1 MQEFQFIC
9 QANGPAKVI
18 ASHKSAGGDQKV
30 LPAASA
36 QLFSDQA
43 QKRFPAGEQRK
54 RRERNNLTGGIKFA
68 SIIYTE
74 SVFVRDERVGGGG

>member
-30 LPAASA
+30 SPAASTTF
-36 QLFSDQA
+36 Q
-43 QKRFPAGEQRK
+43 
-54 RRERNNLTGGIKFA
+54 
-68 SIIYTE
+68 
-74 SVFVRDERVGGGG
+74 

>member
-43 QKRFPAGEQRK
+43 QKRFPARSATQK
-54 RRERNNLTGGIKFA
+54 TREK
-68 SIIYTE
+68 
-74 SVFVRDERVGGGG
+74 